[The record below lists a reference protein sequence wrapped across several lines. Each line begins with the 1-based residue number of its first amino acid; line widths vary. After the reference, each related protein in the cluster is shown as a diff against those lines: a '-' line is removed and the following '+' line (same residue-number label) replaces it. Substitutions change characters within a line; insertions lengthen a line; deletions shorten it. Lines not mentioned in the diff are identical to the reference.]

1 MLLWLKHP
9 SIVWTLNTPSVFLML
24 SHCLCPHLASCQG
37 YFLNKPGQK
46 LYKALEQKSLTELS
60 FIISSQTQFRLYQSP
75 FKVTQ
80 SCFALFCCLLGVL
93 ITLLAIEF
101 ADKISPHNTDKG
113 GPLCTSLD
121 SISVV
126 KEKLNWTRKK

>member
-1 MLLWLKHP
+1 
-9 SIVWTLNTPSVFLML
+9 ML
-24 SHCLCPHLASCQG
+24 SHWLCPHLASYQG

-80 SCFALFCCLLGVL
+80 FCFALFCCLLGVL
-93 ITLLAIEF
+93 ITLLAIELLTKF
-101 ADKISPHNTDKG
+101 YHTI
-113 GPLCTSLD
+113 L
-121 SISVV
+121 I
-126 KEKLNWTRKK
+126 KEVHCVQV